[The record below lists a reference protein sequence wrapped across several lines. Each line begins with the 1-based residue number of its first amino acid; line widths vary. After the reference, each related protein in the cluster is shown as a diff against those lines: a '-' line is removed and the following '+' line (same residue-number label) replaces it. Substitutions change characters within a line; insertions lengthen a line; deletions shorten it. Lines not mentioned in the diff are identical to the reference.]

1 MKAFFARLQEPST
14 HAALAGLSAVAA
26 QVAVANGADPHV
38 VGAVGTGQ
46 HLWPAGCVPWRRQGR
61 MMDSAVIV
69 NIGSMLLAAAATYGA
84 IRADLRNMKER
95 ITLLE
100 TIVLKPLTKGA

>member
-1 MKAFFARLQEPST
+1 
-14 HAALAGLSAVAA
+14 
-26 QVAVANGADPHV
+26 
-38 VGAVGTGQ
+38 
-46 HLWPAGCVPWRRQGR
+46 
-61 MMDSAVIV
+61 MDGAVIV

-100 TIVLKPLTKGA
+100 SIVLKPLTKGA